1 MKTTKKISVVITLT
15 FSFLVIG
22 LSFQNCAQQS
32 DFRAPA
38 GSLEANGASDDDSTS
53 ESVAQKTEAAID
65 GAPTDA
71 KQTLESMMSLLNLGA
86 ADINMTEVNNEINF
100 RRNLLVSQNDIKLVN
115 SPSIIA
121 MTSLAAV
128 VCKQAV
134 AKEKKGTKDI
144 FKHIDFTQG
153 PKAYGKM
160 GAINTYILMVDRF
173 WMRQPS
179 KEEITMFSETV
190 DEYFSTL
197 DSTAM
202 GKAAESDKLAIFMCS
217 GMLAVPESYLL

>member
-1 MKTTKKISVVITLT
+1 MITTKKIGVFIGVT
-15 FSFLVIG
+15 FSFLCVT

-32 DFRAPA
+32 DFASSDPSA
-38 GSLEANGASDDDSTS
+38 LTDGSGDEHADSGAVS
-53 ESVAQKTEAAID
+53 QKTENPIE

-71 KQTLESMMSLLNLGA
+71 KQTLESMMSLLNLSG
-86 ADINMTEVNNEINF
+86 ADINMTEVNNEINY
-100 RRNLLVSQNDIKLVN
+100 RRNLLVPQNDIKLIN

-144 FKHIDFTQG
+144 FKHLDFAQG

-173 WMRQPS
+173 WMRKPS

-197 DSTAM
+197 DSAAM

-217 GMLAVPESYLL
+217 GMLSVPESYLL